1 MPKFL
6 HAADLHIG
14 SALTNLEARDGA
26 PVEAIRGAVERA
38 LGNLVELAIGEKV
51 GFVLLAGDTFDS
63 NPTLASELVFRRA
76 MHRLGERGIPVVAVL
91 GNHDYAG
98 LSPRKGRLPDNVTVL
113 SREAAESFE
122 PAPGVVVHG
131 RSYPRRDCREDLTDG
146 FPEAKPG
153 ALNIGLLHTALTDT
167 THEPYAPTSP
177 AKLGALH
184 YQYWAL
190 GHVHQRSVMEVN
202 GATIVFPGNLQGRHA
217 RETGAKGASVVSYD
231 DTGVTGV
238 EHRPLDVVRWRHL
251 VIDDAQLDGPRV
263 EALAARI
270 RGETARDRDEQ
281 RLSVV
286 RLTLA
291 GVPAAGAGHVSSDA
305 LASDLVVALDDDRDG
320 IWLEKVLVELSRDL
334 GGADGLEL
342 ELAELTRALVAEE
355 AERGAL
361 LHAVAHVRTRL
372 RKTDA
377 ALLGASH
384 DSELPAELRLREGA
398 PLSEDDA
405 AALLAR
411 ALDVILDA
419 RR

>member
-14 SALTNLEARDGA
+14 SALTNLEQRDGA

-38 LGNLVELAIGEKV
+38 LGNLVELAIGEEV
-51 GFVLLAGDTFDS
+51 NFVVLAGDTFDT
-63 NPTLASELVFRRA
+63 NPTLASERVFRRA
-76 MHRLGERGIPVVAVL
+76 MRRLGERGIPVVAVL
-91 GNHDYAG
+91 GNHDFAG
-98 LSPRKGRLPDNVTVL
+98 LSPQEGRLPDNVTVL

-146 FPEAKPG
+146 FPEAVPG

-167 THEPYAPTSP
+167 AHEPYAPTSP

-190 GHVHQRSVMEVN
+190 GHVHQHSVMKEK

-231 DTGVTGV
+231 GTGVRGV
-238 EHRPLDVVRWRHL
+238 EHRALDVVRWHHL
-251 VIDDAQLDGPRV
+251 RVDDAELAGDRV
-263 EALAARI
+263 EALAARV
-270 RGETARDRDEQ
+270 RRETAEDRNQQ

-286 RLTLA
+286 RLTLT
-291 GVPAAGAGHVSSDA
+291 GVPAAGGRHVSPDA

-320 IWLEKVLVELSRDL
+320 IWLEKVLVERGRDL

-355 AERGAL
+355 AEREAL
-361 LHAVAHVRTRL
+361 LQAVAHVRKQL

-377 ALLGASH
+377 SLLRASH
-384 DSELPAELRLREGA
+384 DWALPAELRLRDGD
-398 PLSEDDA
+398 PLSQDDA
-405 AALLAR
+405 VALLAR

-419 RR
+419 RS